1 MTVECAVLTV
11 HVGSTLQVS
20 LVLYCVVW
28 TTASVWAWCLLLWR
42 CVL

>member
-11 HVGSTLQVS
+11 HVGSTLQMS
-20 LVLYCVVW
+20 LVLCSW
-28 TTASVWAWCLLLWR
+28 SIWACCLLLWR